1 MPALSFDR
9 GRRLLNFLQR
19 EAVTIAALFSAL
31 MLLISNAMPSLF
43 HSALFVAGLGAMWM
57 AILMTGVNRL

>member
-1 MPALSFDR
+1 M
-9 GRRLLNFLQR
+9 LNFLQR

-31 MLLISNAMPSLF
+31 MLLISGAMPSLF
-43 HSALFVAGLGAMWM
+43 HNALFVAGLGAMWM

>member
-1 MPALSFDR
+1 VF
-9 GRRLLNFLQR
+9 NFLQR

-31 MLLISNAMPSLF
+31 MLYVNHAMPSVI
-43 HSALFVAGLGAMWM
+43 HSTLFVAGLGALWM

>member
-1 MPALSFDR
+1 MF
-9 GRRLLNFLQR
+9 NFLQR

-31 MLLISNAMPSLF
+31 MLYVNHAMPSVI
-43 HSALFVAGLGAMWM
+43 HSTLFVAGLGALWM